1 VNECGFFSFVRW
13 EDQYG
18 GGVRIRE
25 CGQMEM
31 DVLLFGWHDGL
42 TGSGLGI
49 DIDAHSIVELPYF

>member
-1 VNECGFFSFVRW
+1 
-13 EDQYG
+13 
-18 GGVRIRE
+18 
-25 CGQMEM
+25 MEM